1 MPKITLRAGEEQQ
14 RPMGARWLSIVNAN
28 TAFKIE
34 GEFGS
39 LVGEVGRVLDLD
51 GFKQVTFKN
60 DTSEQ
65 IEFEY
70 EASNVKVYAVG
81 KGVVSVSNAI
91 EVSRIKE
98 AIKVSANAT
107 VENGKM
113 ALLPSNNFE
122 SLAVNKTIVKAGKTI
137 EILPARIAENRRAI
151 IQVITDSDS
160 FTPVRIAN
168 SKDNTATG
176 VYLSGNK
183 NAPATFEFETQTAVF
198 VKNDSNEDVT
208 LAGGEQW
215 RA

>member
-1 MPKITLRAGEEQQ
+1 MSPDSPPASEIGADQTPEIKQETPKKRARTWFGMSAKLTSLITASVLLTA
-14 RPMGARWLSIVNAN
+14 LSIG
-28 TAFKIE
+28 TASYF
-34 GEFGS
+34 
-39 LVGEVGRVLDLD
+39 
-51 GFKQVTFKN
+51 T
-60 DTSEQ
+60 
-65 IEFEY
+65 
-70 EASNVKVYAVG
+70 AS
-81 KGVVSVSNAI
+81 
-91 EVSRIKE
+91 KE
-98 AIKVSANAT
+98 LHT

-137 EILPARIAENRRAI
+137 EISPARIAENRRAI

-168 SKDNTATG
+168 NKDNTATG